1 MSNEDV
7 KIARLEEKY
16 NNLDKEVAEVKDVVV
31 KIKDNHL
38 VHLAQQITDT
48 EINLGNRI
56 GSLETKLA
64 FYIGGGTILIGA
76 IELAIKLIK

>member
-1 MSNEDV
+1 MSNDGE

-38 VHLAQQITDT
+38 VHLAQQITDLDKKMT
-48 EINLGNRI
+48 Y
-56 GSLETKLA
+56 
-64 FYIGGGTILIGA
+64 FIGGGTAIIGA
-76 IELAIKLIK
+76 IELLAKFVK